1 MYSESKTSKNFT
13 WLLLIGVF
21 FLVLLLILG
30 CKPPVQPVTLEPET
44 HSYTIDNRT
53 IQVIEP
59 LTTNCIWT
67 HVELVDSNFLD
78 NCRNGKIYNII
89 LWIGHWEPDH
99 TIEYWYSD
107 AVLTDLIGIIHS
119 TDSDFR
125 VYPFLYWGDSPVD
138 ISSSNNRDLMYAEIE
153 ECVNKGF
160 DGFQDDLERY
170 TGTLTDY
177 IAYLQGVASTVHSLG
192 KVASAAVHAS
202 IAYNVETVYSSLT
215 LDFVCPM
222 FYNGGP
228 YNQIEMAYCVP
239 RVLKNSAVPVSC
251 GLRIDQPLGRA
262 YSLKDQLGWIDA
274 ILAWGRYDK
283 FDSIS
288 IWLLDD
294 MSSDDWTGWDN
305 WISTKVQ

>member
-1 MYSESKTSKNFT
+1 M
-13 WLLLIGVF
+13 GVF

-30 CKPPVQPVTLEPET
+30 CKPPVQQSTLQPET

-59 LTTNCIWT
+59 LTTHCIWT
-67 HVELVDSNFLD
+67 HVELVDSTFLD
-78 NCRNGKIYNII
+78 NCRDGEIYNII
-89 LWIGHWEPDH
+89 LWIGHWQSDH

-107 AVLTDLIGIIHS
+107 AVLTDLIGIIHAA
-119 TDSDFR
+119 DSNFR

-138 ISSSNNRDLMYAEIE
+138 ISKSNNRNVMYAEIE

-170 TGTLTDY
+170 SGTITDY

-192 KVASAAVHAS
+192 KVASAAVPAS

-228 YNQIEMAYCVP
+228 YNQIELDYCVP

-251 GLRIDQPLGRA
+251 GLRIDRPVERA
-262 YSLKDQLGWIDA
+262 FSLEDQLGWIDGVLGA
-274 ILAWGRYDK
+274 GSYDK

-288 IWLLDD
+288 IWLFDD
-294 MSSDDWTGWDN
+294 MSGDDWTAWDN
-305 WISTKVQ
+305 WLAAKVK